1 MLYKDDK
8 EVKKNKYKTK
18 KCAHLRKQ
26 KLTSKLLEWILFVS
40 LMQLLPVPVAYDNNN
55 NIKL

>member
-40 LMQLLPVPVAYDNNN
+40 LM
-55 NIKL
+55 